1 MTMQEIRAM
10 VMPVMEKLEKNN
22 MTAYFVETKEEVPAL
37 MATLVQKGES
47 LAFGGSMSLNDCGVM
62 EWARCG
68 DYQVVDRYAPGL
80 TREEIQEVFRQ
91 SFLVDHYLCSTNA
104 VTEGGVLYNVDG
116 NGNRVAAMMFGP
128 KSVILVVGYQKIVK
142 DLDAAKE
149 RVRTVASPKNC
160 QRLNCTG
167 TYCYHKGQCIACGKE
182 IPAGCGAN
190 SICHDF
196 TVMGRQTI
204 PGRIKVIFVGE
215 EVGY

>member
-1 MTMQEIRAM
+1 MQEIREK
-10 VMPVMEKLEKNN
+10 VTPVMEKLEKNN
-22 MTAYFVETKEEVPAL
+22 MTAYFVEKKEEVIGL
-37 MATLVQKGES
+37 METLMQDGES
-47 LAFGGSMSLNDCGVM
+47 VAFGGSVSLNECGVLD
-62 EWARCG
+62 WTRSG
-68 DYQVVDRYAPGL
+68 KFKVVDRYAPGL

-104 VTEGGVLYNVDG
+104 VTEDGVLYNVDG
-116 NGNRVAAMMFGP
+116 NGNRVAAMMYGP
-128 KSVILVVGYQKIVK
+128 KSVILVVGHQKIVK
-142 DLDAAKE
+142 DLEEAKA

-160 QRLNCTG
+160 KRLNLPG
-167 TYCYHKGQCIACGKE
+167 TYCFHAGHCVACDKE
-182 IPAGCGAN
+182 IPAGCGAS